1 MSLDQVKE
9 QMAEMLPD
17 LETLNATVKF
27 DCKEDG
33 IIFLDATES
42 PAVLSDEDD
51 IADCTI
57 RISTKNL
64 EKLVAGKLDP
74 MLAYT
79 MGKLK
84 IKGSMGKALKLTS
97 LLN

>member
-1 MSLDQVKE
+1 MSLDHVKE
-9 QMAEMLPD
+9 QMSDMLGD
-17 LETLNATVKF
+17 LETLNATIKF

-33 IIFLDATES
+33 IIFLDATQH
-42 PAVLSDEDD
+42 PALLSEDD
-51 IADCTI
+51 DVADCTI

-64 EKLVAGKLDP
+64 EKLIAGRLDP

-84 IKGSMGKALKLTS
+84 IKGSMGTALKLTN

>member
-33 IIFLDATES
+33 IIFLDATQS
-42 PAVLSDEDD
+42 PATLSDDDD

>member
-1 MSLDQVKE
+1 MSVDQVKE
-9 QMAEMLPD
+9 QMTELLPN
-17 LETLNATVKF
+17 LETLNATIKF

-33 IIFLDATES
+33 IIFLDATQS
-42 PAVLSDEDD
+42 PAVLSDDDD

>member
-1 MSLDQVKE
+1 MSLDNVKE
-9 QMAEMLPD
+9 QMSQMLGE
-17 LETLNATVKF
+17 LEALNATVKF

-33 IIFLDATES
+33 IIFLDATQE
-42 PAVLSDEDD
+42 PAQLSEEDD
-51 IADCTI
+51 FADCTI

-64 EKLVAGKLDP
+64 EKLIAGKLDP

-84 IKGSMGKALKLTS
+84 IKGSMGTALKLTN

>member
-1 MSLDQVKE
+1 MSLDRIEE
-9 QMAEMLPD
+9 QMSKMLGE
-17 LETLNATVKF
+17 LESLNATVKF

-33 IIFLDATES
+33 VIFLDATEC
-42 PAVLSDEDD
+42 PASLSHDD
-51 IADCTI
+51 DMADCTI
-57 RISTKNL
+57 RISAKNL
-64 EKLVAGKLDP
+64 DKLINGKLDP

-84 IKGSMGKALKLTS
+84 IKGSMGTAMKLTG

>member
-9 QMAEMLPD
+9 QMAEMLSD

-42 PAVLSDEDD
+42 PAVLSDDDD

>member
-1 MSLDQVKE
+1 MSLDHVKE
-9 QMAEMLPD
+9 QMTDMLGE
-17 LETLNATVKF
+17 LESLNATIKF

-33 IIFLDATES
+33 IIFLDATQGQ
-42 PAVLSDEDD
+42 AQLSDDD
-51 IADCTI
+51 DVADCTI

-64 EKLVAGKLDP
+64 EKLIAGKLDP

-84 IKGSMGKALKLTS
+84 VKGSMGTALKLTN

>member
-1 MSLDQVKE
+1 MSLSHVEE
-9 QMAEMLPD
+9 QMTD
-17 LETLNATVKF
+17 LLGELESLNATVKF
-27 DCKEDG
+27 DCREDG
-33 IIFLDATES
+33 IIYLDATDV
-42 PAVLSDEDD
+42 PASLSHDDD

-57 RISTKNL
+57 RISVKNL
-64 EKLVAGKLDP
+64 EKLLNGKLDP

-84 IKGSMGKALKLTS
+84 IKGSMGTAMKLTN